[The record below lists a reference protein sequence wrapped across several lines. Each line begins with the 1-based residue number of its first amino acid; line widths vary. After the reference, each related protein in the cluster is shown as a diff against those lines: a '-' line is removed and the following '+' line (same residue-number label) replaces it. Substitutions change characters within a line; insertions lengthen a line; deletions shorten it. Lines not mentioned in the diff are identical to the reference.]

1 VKECEKMN
9 KEESRGGKSNRKED
23 VTEGKERTL
32 FTMWAQHQIWKTRTE
47 GNIELTTKSLIF
59 QPGKLNRSKLNP
71 AKEERKERSWDMKNI
86 IGIKKKFP
94 IFPWRY
100 FEIQLSDGKSEV
112 FVGRSRNVNE
122 LIDHLRSLGKKVL

>member
-1 VKECEKMN
+1 MN
-9 KEESRGGKSNRKED
+9 KEESCEGKSNRKED
-23 VTEGKERTL
+23 VTEEKERTL

-86 IGIKKKFP
+86 IAIKKKFP

-112 FVGRSRNVNE
+112 FVGRNRNVNE